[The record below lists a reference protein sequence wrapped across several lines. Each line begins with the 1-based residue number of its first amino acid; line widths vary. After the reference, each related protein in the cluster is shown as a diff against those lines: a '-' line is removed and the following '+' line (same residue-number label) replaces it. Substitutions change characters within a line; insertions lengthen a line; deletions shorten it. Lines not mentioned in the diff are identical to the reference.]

1 MENNYKAQWTEF
13 EVQSL
18 AYGILRKHLYPG
30 YLVRGE
36 YRFDRCRTDIA
47 VFKAHKDKEPELKLI
62 IEIKK
67 SSNGISENQGMR
79 YEKLLGVPCIYIR
92 GVDEAYKVL
101 SRISEH
107 L

>member
-1 MENNYKAQWTEF
+1 MNEKYKQQWTEF

-36 YRFDRCRTDIA
+36 YKFDKCRTDIA
-47 VFKAHKDKEPELKLI
+47 VFKAHKDKEPELKLVV
-62 IEIKK
+62 EIKK
-67 SSNGISENQGMR
+67 SDQGTSTRQGER
-79 YEKLLGVPCIYIR
+79 YEELLNVPVIYVR
-92 GVDEAYKVL
+92 GGDEAYKVL
-101 SRISEH
+101 SLVSPY